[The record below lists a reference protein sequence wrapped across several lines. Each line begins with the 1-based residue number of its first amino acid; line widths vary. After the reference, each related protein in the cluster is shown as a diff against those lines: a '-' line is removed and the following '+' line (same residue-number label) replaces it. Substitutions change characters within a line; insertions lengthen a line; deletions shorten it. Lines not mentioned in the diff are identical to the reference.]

1 MAQQQDMGLFGV
13 PSASDILRQQQ
24 QQDQMLAMRQAQL
37 APGQGLM
44 YQAASAGQ
52 RAGRS
57 IAGLFGIEDPALKE
71 ATEMDAVKKAVAS
84 QWDGSDPEKAL
95 ELFVQ
100 EANKRG
106 FTSQALKASE
116 KLTDLKMKKEEK
128 EAIIGLRK
136 AQTTEAQRKGEAA
149 GQEKR
154 PEFVRLQEERNRLQ
168 QLFNMSTD
176 DAEKEALAAQI
187 AEISKYLGKQSSFA
201 PTAPKEDK
209 SLIKVGVSTAG
220 QIVYLN
226 PNTNKQVI
234 IDAKGEQVPYS
245 GAVRESSGTTVNVN
259 TAQESEFLK
268 QLGKTDADTLQKARV
283 LRQSAIGELENLNA
297 MAERNAQGV
306 TSGSFASGRVGVANF
321 LNTIGLLGSA
331 DVQKLANS
339 ENFIK
344 QAGDLVLSKIKPLGT
359 QPSSSDRDFILKIIP
374 QLENSPQARAQLI
387 TFLQNKA
394 NKTIK
399 EVNSME
405 QYALTSKKGL
415 SGYVPTTPLTI
426 SPQPT
431 KDVTKMTDQELIDAY
446 RSGRR

>member
-168 QLFNMSTD
+168 QLLNMSTD

>member
-71 ATEMDAVKKAVAS
+71 ATQMDELKKAVAS

-136 AQTTEAQRKGEAA
+136 AQTREAQRKGEAA

-209 SLIKVGVSTAG
+209 SLIKVGVSTSG

>member
-1 MAQQQDMGLFGV
+1 MAQQDMGLFG
-13 PSASDILRQQQ
+13 PSA
-24 QQDQMLAMRQAQL
+24 AEV
-37 APGQGLM
+37 
-44 YQAASAGQ
+44 Q
-52 RAGRS
+52 RALDDRARLSNLEQAKLDPYQS
-57 IAGLFGIEDPALKE
+57 IRLSMANYGTAAGKAIGGLFGIEDPALKE
-71 ATEMDAVKKAVAS
+71 ATQMDELKKAVAS

>member
-1 MAQQQDMGLFGV
+1 MAQQQDIGLFGV
-13 PSASDILRQQQ
+13 SPQDILAQQQ
-24 QQDQMLAMRQAQL
+24 KADQELAMRQAQF

-71 ATEMDAVKKAVAS
+71 ATQMDELKKAVAS

-116 KLTDLKMKKEEK
+116 KLTDLRMKKEEK
-128 EAIIGLRK
+128 EATIGLRK

-168 QLFNMSTD
+168 QLLNMSTD
-176 DAEKEALAAQI
+176 DAEKEAITAQI
-187 AEISKYLGKQSSFA
+187 AEISKYLDKQSSFA
-201 PTAPKEDK
+201 PTAPKEAK
-209 SLIKVGVSTAG
+209 ELKKVGVSTSG

-321 LNTIGLLGSA
+321 LNTIGLLGSS

-446 RSGRR
+446 ISGRR

>member
-13 PSASDILRQQQ
+13 SPQDILAQQQ
-24 QQDQMLAMRQAQL
+24 KADQELAMRQAQF

-52 RAGRS
+52 RAGRI

-71 ATEMDAVKKAVAS
+71 ATQMDELKKAVAS